1 MRRLRCRLVLPL
13 WRPAGA
19 CPVGRRIT
27 LPFQHPAGGLPSLS
41 PVYPAFCLLSCPHPP
56 TRARR
61 ALFPAGRGRFLLFYA
76 RGFAPCI
83 PRGWRGAAL
92 VRRALAAPGGG
103 LPGWSPDNLAVPAP
117 SGGLAVF
124 VACLPCLLLTFLPP
138 SPSPFPAGRGSFCY
152 LMQGASPLA
161 SPGAGGARHWL
172 GFEETIRFGIAGGRR
187 LQLQSITNLRKVLGG
202 LGASFKK
209 PPNVSPPLASPRAG
223 GTRHWLGFEEAILFG
238 IAGGRRLQ
246 LQSITNSRKVL
257 GGLGAS
263 FKKPP
268 TFLRSPVPSFSRSF
282 ALPFLRSPV
291 LKRLTG
297 QDKPALSV
305 VLGLFTEGYGYACGG
320 SGQPRRAAGR

>member
-1 MRRLRCRLVLPL
+1 MCGVYGAGSSCRYGARRGLPGWSPDNL
-13 WRPAGA
+13 AVPAPG
-19 CPVGRRIT
+19 
-27 LPFQHPAGGLPSLS
+27 GGLPSLS

-61 ALFPAGRGRFLLFYA
+61 ALFPAGRGRFLLSYA

-83 PRGWRGAAL
+83 
-92 VRRALAAPGGG
+92 
-103 LPGWSPDNLAVPAP
+103 
-117 SGGLAVF
+117 
-124 VACLPCLLLTFLPP
+124 
-138 SPSPFPAGRGSFCY
+138 
-152 LMQGASPLA
+152 
-161 SPGAGGARHWL
+161 PGAGGARHWL

-187 LQLQSITNLRKVLGG
+187 LQLQSITNSRKVLGG

-209 PPNVSPPLASPRAG
+209 PPNVSPPLASPGAG

-268 TFLRSPVPSFSRSF
+268 TFLRSPVPSLSRS
-282 ALPFLRSPV
+282 
-291 LKRLTG
+291 
-297 QDKPALSV
+297 
-305 VLGLFTEGYGYACGG
+305 
-320 SGQPRRAAGR
+320 